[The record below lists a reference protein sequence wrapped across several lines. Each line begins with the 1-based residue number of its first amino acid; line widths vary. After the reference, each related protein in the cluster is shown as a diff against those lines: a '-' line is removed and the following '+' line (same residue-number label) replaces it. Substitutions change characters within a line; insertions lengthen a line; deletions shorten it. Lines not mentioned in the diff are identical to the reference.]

1 MGVGH
6 DSTLSIVQGREKLH
20 PGAFGRWMC
29 IGRLCPLWGTGGR
42 ALCLMP
48 ASCPALNIWSLW
60 LEPLVAPDERASRR
74 IVCLCIKF
82 SVSHAR
88 QLPLCGGFYN

>member
-29 IGRLCPLWGTGGR
+29 IGWLCPSWGTGGR
-42 ALCLMP
+42 ALCLVHD
-48 ASCPALNIWSLW
+48 SCLFVVGFIIEGLN
-60 LEPLVAPDERASRR
+60 
-74 IVCLCIKF
+74 
-82 SVSHAR
+82 
-88 QLPLCGGFYN
+88 G